1 MAKKFL
7 DLLADAYEEEELDQV
22 IPTTQKSSGKKPR
35 TTKSSGS
42 SRRKKRFRDSIT
54 EALPPEPRKTGRKSL
69 LQTMEEALESEAF
82 DNIFPEKPHISRDK
96 EQKDLEIRFSTM
108 ITSEVLNRARQIAE
122 QKKIRVK
129 DVINMAL
136 RMYVEQEWE
145 SLQ

>member
-54 EALPPEPRKTGRKSL
+54 EALPPEPRKNGRKSL